1 MIRRPPRSTLFPYT
15 TLFRSL
21 PVPVAGR
28 CLQGLA
34 GGALLPI
41 TMALAG
47 DLWHERRRASVLG
60 GLGAAQELGSVLG
73 PLYGAGV
80 AAVLGWRGIFWI
92 NVPIA
97 LAGMA
102 AV

>member
-21 PVPVAGR
+21 PVLVAGR
-28 CLQGLA
+28 CVQGLA

-60 GLGAAQELGSVLG
+60 GLGAGQGLGRVLG
-73 PLYGAGV
+73 PLDPESTRPNSRPLV
-80 AAVLGWRGIFWI
+80 NSQSVLSLITKKPD
-92 NVPIA
+92 V
-97 LAGMA
+97 
-102 AV
+102 